1 MARKTPRTSLKQIS
15 EINLTPLMDLTF
27 ILLITFIITFPLIE
41 QGIAVNLPRGKAA
54 ELSDEEARTVTVD
67 AEGAIYLDNS
77 PVTLEELTDVMM
89 TLAGTTPDVTVMVR
103 ANEAIEYGTVV
114 DVLKVLNKARIGKM
128 ALVTQEE

>member
-1 MARKTPRTSLKQIS
+1 VARKTPRTSLKQIS